1 MVGSYRERCQHQRL
15 HVAFDGLLLLGGR
28 AGDILGRRRTFI
40 FGLALFSLGSLLGG
54 LATTFQV
61 LLGGRGIQGIG
72 GAIGSPT
79 ALSLITSRSGKAGSA
94 AGRSPCMTRCLAQV
108 AHGGPLVSLAPT
120 SAAVRPRPCPHIKV
134 WQPLVDPR
142 RDTSGRNGKL
152 RVACAAGR
160 QTHRTTA
167 DRQIRPP
174 HSARIVGGTGRWFDH
189 PR

>member
-28 AGDILGRRRTFI
+28 AGDILGRRRMFI

-79 ALSLITSRSGKAGSA
+79 PLSLITVSFREGRERSRAFAVYAAVSGAGGA
-94 AGRSPCMTRCLAQV
+94 RWPARLTR
-108 AHGGPLVSLAPT
+108 AH

-142 RDTSGRNGKL
+142 RDTSG
-152 RVACAAGR
+152 A
-160 QTHRTTA
+160 TA
-167 DRQIRPP
+167 
-174 HSARIVGGTGRWFDH
+174 SFG
-189 PR
+189 